1 MSDLTLQTFAQP
13 LALGDEDAAQDT
25 EPPQYLT
32 FYVGEEM
39 FAMSI
44 LAIRE
49 IIEYHALTEV
59 PLVPPLIRGVINLR
73 GSVVPVVDLAVRFGR
88 TASPVSKRTCIVMVE
103 TNAASDDA
111 STHSAGSQKMG
122 IVVDAVSEVLEIAPD
137 AIEPAPEFG
146 THLRT
151 DFIKGMVRI
160 NQHFVVLLDIDSIL
174 SLPEIAV
181 RSVLEPA

>member
-1 MSDLTLQTFAQP
+1 MSHLTLQTFAQP
-13 LALGDEDAAQDT
+13 LALGDEDTAQDT

-88 TASPVSKRTCIVMVE
+88 TTGAVSKRTCIVMVE
-103 TNAASDDA
+103 TSTSDDA
-111 STHSAGSQKMG
+111 SAHSTGSQKMG
-122 IVVDAVSEVLEIAPD
+122 LVVDAVSEVLEIAPD

-151 DFIKGMVRI
+151 DFIKGMVKI
-160 NQHFVVLLDIDSIL
+160 KQHFVVLLDIDSIL

-181 RSVLEPA
+181 RSVLQPE